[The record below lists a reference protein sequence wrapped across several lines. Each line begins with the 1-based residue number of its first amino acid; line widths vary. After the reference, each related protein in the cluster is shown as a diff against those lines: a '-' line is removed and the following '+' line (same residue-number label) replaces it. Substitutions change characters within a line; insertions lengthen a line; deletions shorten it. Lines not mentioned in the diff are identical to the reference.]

1 MKYFFQKLFIG
12 RRKWSSF
19 LHFFENESF
28 RIFATLILGLSTE
41 PALAL
46 QLAEPCKQLCD
57 HDQWDIKNLCFNV
70 VSLKTWDAMRSKL
83 VKATANR
90 PFITIVYIAQEKL
103 LPARDTATPSAELEY
118 TIEDLI
124 HDTHQVINYRY
135 TEVLVMPTYKTLRI
149 AKTMLL
155 SCFISIKNLK
165 ISLILE

>member
-1 MKYFFQKLFIG
+1 M
-12 RRKWSSF
+12 
-19 LHFFENESF
+19 
-28 RIFATLILGLSTE
+28 
-41 PALAL
+41 
-46 QLAEPCKQLCD
+46 
-57 HDQWDIKNLCFNV
+57 
-70 VSLKTWDAMRSKL
+70 
-83 VKATANR
+83 KATANR

-155 SCFISIKNLK
+155 SCFISIRNFKNK
-165 ISLILE
+165 SDS